1 MENDPLARLLE
12 QILPDSIDKQGIV
25 RDSLEA
31 IQELANKAAEMIATE
46 PGLLDLYQW
55 LAKTK
60 QYPLLVRGG
69 LPVRDPLRLIDL
81 ANQAALVL
89 VRHGQYDEV
98 AKLSNAVAKEPLLIY
113 DAARLYQLGR
123 PSDLENLAKS
133 HNIAHWV
140 LAYIAAMTVSALA
153 RGLTTLLE
161 TRGTSL
167 EPIGNKCPVCGAQ
180 LIKKKCPICGK
191 QWQKD

>member
-1 MENDPLARLLE
+1 MENDPLAMLLE
-12 QILPDSIDKQGIV
+12 QILPDNTDKQGIV

-31 IQELANKAAEMIATE
+31 IQELANRAAEMIATE

-81 ANQAALVL
+81 VNQAALVL

-98 AKLSNAVAKEPLLIY
+98 AKLSNAISRNPLLIY

-123 PSDLENLAKS
+123 PSSLENLAKS
-133 HNIAHWV
+133 HNIAPWV
-140 LAYIAAMTVSALA
+140 LSYVAAMTVSALA

-161 TRGTSL
+161 TRGISL
-167 EPIGNKCPVCGAQ
+167 DSVGNKCPVCGAQ
-180 LIKKKCPICGK
+180 LIRNKCPICGK
-191 QWQKD
+191 EWS

>member
-1 MENDPLARLLE
+1 MENDPLAMLLE

-123 PSDLENLAKS
+123 PSDLENLAKRR
-133 HNIAHWV
+133 NIAHWV

-161 TRGTSL
+161 ARGTSL
-167 EPIGNKCPVCGAQ
+167 EPTNSKCPVCGTQ
-180 LIKKKCPICGK
+180 LIEKKCPICGK
-191 QWQKD
+191 EWS

>member
-1 MENDPLARLLE
+1 MENDPLAGLLE
-12 QILPDSIDKQGIV
+12 QILPDSIDKQAIV

-31 IQELANKAAEMIATE
+31 IQEFANEAAEMIATE

-89 VRHGQYDEV
+89 VKHNQYDEV
-98 AKLSNAVAKEPLLIY
+98 AKLSNAISRNPLLVY

-123 PSDLENLAKS
+123 PSDLETLAKS
-133 HNIAHWV
+133 HGIAPWV
-140 LAYIAAMTVSALA
+140 LAHIAAMTVAALA
-153 RGLTTLLE
+153 RGLTILLE
-161 TRGTSL
+161 ARRISL
-167 EPIGNKCPVCGAQ
+167 EPIDNKCPVCGAQ
-180 LIKKKCPICGK
+180 LVEKKCPICGK
-191 QWQKD
+191 EWS